1 MPGGRTAGKAP
12 RDRAGSCRA
21 RRGMVTRLVG
31 LAVFF
36 GITYL
41 FVRHLERQDIYSRL

>member
-1 MPGGRTAGKAP
+1 VEESILTLVPKDAP
-12 RDRAGSCRA
+12 LWWC
-21 RRGMVTRLVG
+21 LVG

-41 FVRHLERQDIYSRL
+41 FVRHLERQDIYLRL